1 MIAGAPC
8 DATTLI
14 HAHLLHAEL
23 LMVFDNGTTSIH
35 IIETDRTIKA
45 DLPITVIAS
54 DPSIQ
59 ADVPGYNHVRFGNT
73 EALTTSAL
81 SLSLSDALS
90 NHAHFG
96 ECIRSP
102 EQSILQPNHIDASPE
117 ITEHKSPPH
126 EVKDAPSDL
135 TATSESSNH
144 DEPTPTEKTDMR
156 PETDQVAT
164 ASQVDRP
171 GFFDFLRRK

>member
-54 DPSIQ
+54 DPSI
-59 ADVPGYNHVRFGNT
+59 
-73 EALTTSAL
+73 
-81 SLSLSDALS
+81 
-90 NHAHFG
+90 
-96 ECIRSP
+96 
-102 EQSILQPNHIDASPE
+102 
-117 ITEHKSPPH
+117 
-126 EVKDAPSDL
+126 
-135 TATSESSNH
+135 
-144 DEPTPTEKTDMR
+144 
-156 PETDQVAT
+156 
-164 ASQVDRP
+164 
-171 GFFDFLRRK
+171 